1 MPRRYPWASLPDRE
15 LLKLRIKD
23 LKLSLDGTWLEDC
36 VAELH
41 EELARRD
48 IRVRPHA
55 WLADEWFSSVETP
68 GIAIPFYLAHPR
80 LIRLERKKILDVEGG
95 TRGECMRILRH
106 ETGHVL
112 QHSYN
117 LQRRRRWQQLFGRSS
132 TPYPEFYRPNPASK
146 SHVQH
151 LRMWY
156 GQSHPD
162 EDFAETF
169 AVWMGPRANWRKR
182 YEGWPALEKLEYVDE
197 LMAEIGMAKPELT
210 GRKVVEPASRNSM
223 TLADYYEAK
232 QRRYI
237 TDPPTVYDRDLKR
250 IFSDDPRHRRAPLA
264 TKFLRRHGARIR
276 GTVAKWTGQYQ
287 LNIDAVLDDMMDR
300 CRDLNLRAA
309 GPERQLVI
317 DFTVLLTS
325 KIVKSLYSHTRRPW
339 FAL

>member
-1 MPRRYPWASLPDRE
+1 MLRRYPWASLPDRE
-15 LLKLRIKD
+15 LLMLRIKD
-23 LKLSLDGTWLEDC
+23 LKLSLKGTWLEEC
-36 VAELH
+36 VADLHQELDQ
-41 EELARRD
+41 RD

-55 WLADEWFSSVETP
+55 WLSDEWFSSVTTP

-80 LIRLERKKILDVEGG
+80 LMRLERKKILDVEGG
-95 TRGECMRILRH
+95 TRTECMRILRH

-151 LRMWY
+151 LRLWY

-169 AVWMGPRANWRKR
+169 AVWMGSRANWRKR
-182 YEGWPALEKLEYVDE
+182 YEGWPALEKLEYVDA

-210 GRKVVEPASRNSM
+210 GRMVVEPASRNST
-223 TLADYYEAK
+223 TLANYYASK
-232 QRRYI
+232 QKRYT
-237 TDPPTVYDRDLKR
+237 TDPPTVYDRDLRR
-250 IFSDDPRHRRAPLA
+250 IFSADPRHRRYPLA

-287 LNIDAVLDDMMDR
+287 LNIDAVLNDMMIR

-325 KIVKSLYSHTRRPW
+325 KIVQSLYNRSRRPW

>member
-1 MPRRYPWASLPDRE
+1 MSRRYPWASLPDRE

-23 LKLSLDGTWLEDC
+23 LKLSLNGTWLEDC
-36 VAELH
+36 VADLH
-41 EELARRD
+41 EELKRRD

-55 WLADEWFSSVETP
+55 WLSDEWFSSVETP

-95 TRGECMRILRH
+95 TRTECMRILRH
-106 ETGHVL
+106 EAGHVL

-132 TPYPEFYRPNPASK
+132 TPYPEYYRPNPASK
-146 SHVQH
+146 NHVQH

-182 YEGWPALEKLEYVDE
+182 YEGWPAMEKLDYVDA

-210 GRKVVEPASRNSM
+210 GRSVVEPASRNST
-223 TLADYYEAK
+223 TLADYYQFK
-232 QRRYI
+232 QKRYI
-237 TDPPTVYDRDLKR
+237 TDPPSVYDRDLRR

-264 TKFLRRHGARIR
+264 TQFLRRHGARIR

-287 LNIDAVLDDMMDR
+287 LNIDAVLDDMMIR

-325 KIVKSLYSHTRRPW
+325 KIVKSLYNHVRRPW

>member
-23 LKLSLDGTWLEDC
+23 LKLSLNGTWLEDC

-169 AVWMGPRANWRKR
+169 AVWMAPRANWRKR

-210 GRKVVEPASRNSM
+210 GRKVVEPASR
-223 TLADYYEAK
+223 
-232 QRRYI
+232 
-237 TDPPTVYDRDLKR
+237 
-250 IFSDDPRHRRAPLA
+250 
-264 TKFLRRHGARIR
+264 
-276 GTVAKWTGQYQ
+276 
-287 LNIDAVLDDMMDR
+287 
-300 CRDLNLRAA
+300 
-309 GPERQLVI
+309 
-317 DFTVLLTS
+317 
-325 KIVKSLYSHTRRPW
+325 
-339 FAL
+339 

>member
-15 LLKLRIKD
+15 ILKLRIKD
-23 LKLSLDGTWLEDC
+23 LKLSLKGTWLEDC
-36 VAELH
+36 VADLH

-55 WLADEWFSSVETP
+55 WLSDEWFSSAETP

-95 TRGECMRILRH
+95 TRNECMRILRH

-117 LQRRRRWQQLFGRSS
+117 LQRRRRWQKLFGRSS
-132 TPYPEFYRPNPASK
+132 TPYPEFYRPNPASRN
-146 SHVQH
+146 HVQH
-151 LRMWY
+151 LRLWY

-197 LMAEIGMAKPELT
+197 LMAEIGMEKPGLT
-210 GRKVVEPASRNSM
+210 GHSTVEPASRNST
-223 TLADYYEAK
+223 TLSSYYAAK
-232 QRRYI
+232 QKRYI
-237 TDPPTVYDRDLKR
+237 TDPPTVYDRDLRR
-250 IFSDDPRHRRAPLA
+250 IFSDDARHRRSPLA
-264 TKFLRRHGARIR
+264 TNFLRRHGARIR

-287 LNIDAVLDDMMDR
+287 LNIGAVLDDMMVR

-309 GPERQLVI
+309 GPEQQLVI

-325 KIVKSLYSHTRRPW
+325 KIVQSLYNQARRPW

>member
-1 MPRRYPWASLPDRE
+1 MPRRYPWASFPDRD
-15 LLKLRIKD
+15 LLKLRLKD
-23 LKLSLDGTWLEDC
+23 LKLSLKGTWLEDC
-36 VAELH
+36 LGDLH

-55 WLADEWFSSVETP
+55 WLSDEWFSSAETP

-95 TRGECMRILRH
+95 TRTECMRILRH

-132 TPYPEFYRPNPASK
+132 TPYPEFYRPDPASK
-146 SHVQH
+146 KYVQH
-151 LRMWY
+151 LRLWY
-156 GQSHPD
+156 GQAHPD

-197 LMAEIGMAKPELT
+197 LMAEIGIAKPELT
-210 GRKVVEPASRNSM
+210 GRSVVEPISRSSK
-223 TLADYYEAK
+223 TLASYYAAK
-232 QRRYI
+232 QKRYV

-264 TKFLRRHGARIR
+264 TSFLRRHGARIR
-276 GTVAKWTGQYQ
+276 STVSKWTGQYQ
-287 LNIDAVLDDMMDR
+287 LNIDAVLDDMMIR
-300 CRDLNLRAA
+300 CRDLNLHAA

-325 KIVKSLYSHTRRPW
+325 KIVQSLYNQSRRPW

>member
-1 MPRRYPWASLPDRE
+1 

-23 LKLSLDGTWLEDC
+23 LKLSLKGTWLQDC
-36 VAELH
+36 VADLH

-55 WLADEWFSSVETP
+55 WLSNEWFSSVETP

-95 TRGECMRILRH
+95 TRAECMRILRH

-132 TPYPEFYRPNPASK
+132 TPYPEFYRPNPTSRNY
-146 SHVQH
+146 VQH
-151 LRMWY
+151 LRLWY

-169 AVWMGPRANWRKR
+169 AVWMGQRSHWRKR
-182 YEGWPALEKLEYVDE
+182 YENWPALEKLEYVDE
-197 LMAEIGMAKPELT
+197 LMTEIGMAKPDLI
-210 GRKVVEPASRNSM
+210 GRSVVEPVSRNST
-223 TLADYYEAK
+223 TLADYYRTK
-232 QRRYI
+232 QKRYI

-264 TKFLRRHGARIR
+264 TRFLRRHGARIR

-287 LNIDAVLDDMMDR
+287 LNIDAVLGDMMIR
-300 CRDLNLRAA
+300 CRDLDLRAA

-317 DFTVLLTS
+317 DFTALLTS
-325 KIVKSLYSHTRRPW
+325 KIVKSLYTHTRRPW